1 MIQEGFYNNV
11 NTKTPFRVIGDLLC
25 KAFIK
30 SAGENP
36 SIRKY
41 IPNPD
46 IKIDPQYILTISSR
60 INPDVS
66 YSFDLK
72 ETVKKI
78 YDFVIQKLDNVY
90 VDINHLDNDIWNDL
104 KITSR
109 FGAGFIHADIRAS
122 GDKIVLS
129 ITGSGNLGIFFD
141 DDTYKKLI
149 STDKENY
156 PTYSYYDFTD
166 DLFKN
171 KFKDKLVL
179 SEPIKTSTVSVC
191 MDLRTY
197 LTKAID
203 GLHKGSLTPVQV
215 KKNIEDYIKKL

>member
-1 MIQEGFYNNV
+1 MIQEGFYSSV
-11 NTKTPFRVIGDLLC
+11 NAKTPFRVIGDLLC
-25 KAFIK
+25 KAFIE
-30 SAGENP
+30 SAEENP

-46 IKIDPQYILTISSR
+46 VKIDSEYILTISSR
-60 INPDVS
+60 ISPEVS

-78 YDFVIQKLDNVY
+78 YDFVIHKLDDVY
-90 VDINHLDNDIWNDL
+90 VDTNQLDNDIWKDL

-109 FGAGFIHADIRAS
+109 YGSGFIHTDVRAS
-122 GDKIVLS
+122 KGEVVLS
-129 ITGSGNLGIFFD
+129 ITGSGNSGIFFNY
-141 DDTYKKLI
+141 DTYKKLT

-156 PTYSYYDFTD
+156 PKYSYYDFVD
-166 DLFKN
+166 II
-171 KFKDKLVL
+171 FKDKLVL
-179 SEPIKTSTVSVC
+179 SEPVKSSSVSVC

>member
-1 MIQEGFYNNV
+1 MINMIQEGFYNNV
-11 NTKTPFRVIGDLLC
+11 KAKTPFRVIGDLLC
-25 KAFIK
+25 KAFKDSI
-30 SAGENP
+30 EYEP

-46 IKIDPQYILTISSR
+46 IEIDQQYILTISSR
-60 INPDVS
+60 LNPEVS

-72 ETVKKI
+72 ETIRKI
-78 YDFVIQKLDNVY
+78 YDFVIHELDDVY
-90 VDINHLDNDIWNDL
+90 VDINNLDNDIWTDL
-104 KITSR
+104 EISSSY
-109 FGAGFIHADIRAS
+109 GSGFIHAGIRVS
-122 GDKIVLS
+122 KGEVILS
-129 ITGSGNLGIFFD
+129 IKGNSYNRGLFINNN
-141 DDTYKKLI
+141 TYKKLT

-156 PTYSYYDFTD
+156 PKYSYYDFED
-166 DLFKN
+166 II
-171 KFKDKLVL
+171 FKDKLIL
-179 SEPIKTSTVSVC
+179 SEPVKTSSVSVC

>member
-1 MIQEGFYNNV
+1 MIQENFYKNVNV
-11 NTKTPFRVIGDLLC
+11 NTPFRAIGDLLSR
-25 KAFIK
+25 AFMK
-30 SAGENP
+30 SAQEGS
-36 SIRKY
+36 SIRKF

-46 IKIDPQYILTISSR
+46 VKIDQQYILTISSK
-60 INPDVS
+60 INPEVS

-78 YDFVIQKLDNVY
+78 YDFVIQELDNVY

-104 KITSR
+104 NITSMW
-109 FGAGFIHADIRAS
+109 GSGFIHTDMLVTK
-122 GDKIVLS
+122 GELVLS
-129 ITGSGNLGIFFD
+129 IRGSSNKGLFYD
-141 DDTYKKLI
+141 DDTYTKLV

-156 PTYSYYDFTD
+156 PNYSRYDFAD
-166 DLFKN
+166 C